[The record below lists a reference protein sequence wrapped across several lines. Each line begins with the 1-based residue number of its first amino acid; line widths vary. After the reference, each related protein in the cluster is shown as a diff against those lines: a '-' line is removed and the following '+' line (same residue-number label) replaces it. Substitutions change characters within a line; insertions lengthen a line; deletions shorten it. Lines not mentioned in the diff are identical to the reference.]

1 MVVWGSYIVIWEGNV
16 RKLLEIVDLERES
29 VALVA
34 ERMNPLV
41 SGIISAILMPALCG
55 ICNNR
60 RENWGF
66 IVCPREEVA

>member
-41 SGIISAILMPALCG
+41 SGIISA
-55 ICNNR
+55 
-60 RENWGF
+60 RESWCQHYVGF
-66 IVCPREEVA
+66 VIIEGKIEVL